1 MAIVIQVR
9 PLLLFVDGD
18 LFYSKLGVEQVTIH
32 KKVAKASLESH
43 KSFTNMLLKEFKSK
57 TDQLIFLLS
66 ESSITAT
73 YTSDR

>member
-9 PLLLFVDGD
+9 PLLLFLDGD
-18 LFYSKLGVEQVTIH
+18 LFYSKLGVEQVT
-32 KKVAKASLESH
+32 ASLESH

-66 ESSITAT
+66 ESSNTAT
-73 YTSDR
+73 YTGDR